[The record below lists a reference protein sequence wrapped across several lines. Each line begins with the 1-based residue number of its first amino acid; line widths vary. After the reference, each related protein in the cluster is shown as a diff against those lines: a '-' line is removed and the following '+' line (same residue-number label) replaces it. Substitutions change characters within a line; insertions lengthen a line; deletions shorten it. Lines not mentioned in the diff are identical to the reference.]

1 MMTTKIKQK
10 PCDLCSKMITTSNLR
25 RHIRSHIWCHR
36 CQNWG
41 GKRHHHSDSEK
52 NNPPPPP
59 LPDTVVVWI
68 PLTLPVETVRNLLPV
83 PVANKY
89 LPNTSFSSD
98 DDLSEFLIS
107 PDENTIKELSGEMKS
122 HLANI
127 RDKKSEFENFYHTD
141 VRCWF
146 YNKNELENLV
156 FNG

>member
-1 MMTTKIKQK
+1 MMMMTKIKQK

-25 RHIRSHIWCHR
+25 RHIRSHIWCHQ

-41 GKRHHHSDSEK
+41 GKRHRHSDSEK
-52 NNPPPPP
+52 NNPP

-68 PLTLPVETVRNLLPV
+68 PLTLPVESVRNLLPL
-83 PVANKY
+83 PVANNY

-98 DDLSEFLIS
+98 DLSEWFNS
-107 PDENTIKELSGEMKS
+107 PNKNTIKELSGEIKC
-122 HLANI
+122 HLSNI
-127 RDKKSEFENFYHTD
+127 CDKKSEFENFYHTD

-146 YNKNELENLV
+146 HNKNELENLV